1 MKKQKTLLIVV
12 LIVAI
17 AMVGLYLAMGLMSGK
32 EEKTGDDVKKIPM
45 LTYMDDVT
53 YVQYTSPEGMVTFS
67 KTGDTWK
74 SEDKPELILVDGY
87 VDEKASELGKIEGVL
102 VAEAVKIDCGLEEP
116 AYTLTV
122 KSDDKT
128 VTLFIGVSEDGK
140 YYASI
145 DGKEDIYEIQ
155 EKVIDILNLTAEDF
169 SEPDGDMS
177 SYYEN
182 LEEEAETLIEEDVT
196 EVGDDVAT
204 DVIAD
209 DSTTTE
215 DTTFEDTIVEDTIV
229 EDTTEEDTTVEDTL
243 TEE

>member
-32 EEKTGDDVKKIPM
+32 EEKTGDDVKAVPM
-45 LTYMDDVT
+45 LTDMENVT
-53 YVQYTSPEGMVTFS
+53 YVQYTSPEGTVTLS
-67 KTGDTWK
+67 KTDDTWK

-87 VDEKASELGKIEGVL
+87 VDEKAAELGKIAGEL
-102 VAEAVKIDCGLEEP
+102 VADADKVDCGLEVP

-122 KSDDKT
+122 KSGDKT
-128 VTLFIGVSEDGK
+128 VKLLIGVGEDGK
-140 YYASI
+140 CYASI

-155 EKVIDILNLTAEDF
+155 EKVIDIMNMTAEDF

-182 LEEEAETLIEEDVT
+182 LEEEAETLIDEEAI
-196 EVGDDVAT
+196 EAGDDVVT
-204 DVIAD
+204 DDTTD
-209 DSTTTE
+209 DSTT
-215 DTTFEDTIVEDTIV
+215 VEDAGI
-229 EDTTEEDTTVEDTL
+229 EEGTTEDTTVEDTI